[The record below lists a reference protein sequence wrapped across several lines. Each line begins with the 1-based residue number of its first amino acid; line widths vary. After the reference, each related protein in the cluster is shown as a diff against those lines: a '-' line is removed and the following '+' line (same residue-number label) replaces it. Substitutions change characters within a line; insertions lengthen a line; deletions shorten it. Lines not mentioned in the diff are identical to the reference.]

1 MAALYLFPSTL
12 GDVEPHIVLPAENI
26 NLISSIR
33 YFVVEDVRNAR
44 RFLKKCNPAIV
55 IDDLQFFVLNEHTA
69 PNEIHAMLQ
78 PLREG
83 HDLGLLSDA
92 GCPAVADPG
101 ADLVAI
107 AQTENF
113 RVVPL
118 VGPSSILLALM
129 ASGFNGQSFS
139 FLGYLPVKPEEKV
152 KAIKSMENRILS
164 NNQTQIFIETPYR
177 NQKTVTDIIA
187 ACRSDLKLCVAVDIT
202 LASEFIKTRTLSQW
216 KKEIPEIHKRPA
228 IFLLYK

>member
-12 GDVEPHIVLPAENI
+12 GDVNPGMVLPADNI
-26 NLISSIR
+26 RLISNIKH
-33 YFVVEDVRNAR
+33 FVVEDARTAR
-44 RFLKKCNPAIV
+44 RFLKKCNSEII
-55 IDDLQFFVLNEHTA
+55 IDDLQFFLLNEHTSQ
-69 PNEIHAMLQ
+69 NEVYAMLK

-83 HDLGLLSDA
+83 HDMGLLSDA

-107 AQTENF
+107 AQSEGI
-113 RVVPL
+113 RVIPL

-139 FLGYLPVKPEEKV
+139 FQGYLPVKPEEKIRE
-152 KAIKSMENRILS
+152 IKSMENRILTH
-164 NNQTQIFIETPYR
+164 NQTQIFIETPYR
-177 NQKTVTDIIA
+177 NQKTITDILTT
-187 ACRSDLKLCVAVDIT
+187 CRPDLKLCIAADIT
-202 LASEFIKTRTLSQW
+202 LSTEFIRTRTLLQW
-216 KKEIPEIHKRPA
+216 KKEVPELHKRPA

>member
-12 GDVEPHIVLPAENI
+12 GDMEPKLVLPAENLNMI
-26 NLISSIR
+26 GGIKH
-33 YFVVEDVRNAR
+33 FVVEDLRSAR

-55 IDDLQFFVLNEHTA
+55 IDDLQFFVLNEHTSQ
-69 PNEIHAMLQ
+69 NEVHAMLR
-78 PLREG
+78 PLRDG
-83 HDLGLLSDA
+83 NDMGLLSDA

-107 AQTENF
+107 AQAENY

-139 FLGYLPVKPEEKV
+139 FLGYLPVKPEEKT

-164 NNQTQIFIETPYR
+164 ISQTQIFIETPYR
-177 NQKTVTDIIA
+177 NQKTVTDIIST
-187 ACRSDLKLCVAVDIT
+187 CRPDLKLCIAADIT
-202 LASEFIKTRTLSQW
+202 LPSEYIKTKTLSQW
-216 KKEIPEIHKRPA
+216 KKEIPELHKRPA